1 MRNKMIEI
9 ILLVCL
15 LTVICI
21 PSSFSVY
28 RSESN
33 TNGLLT
39 AASWDVGLDQT
50 GINSSVLATKGATNG
65 TYTLKVVSES
75 EVDVSYSITVSGLPS
90 GVDVSLNNYNNG
102 AFQTPIGGSTT
113 FTDAGIINYT
123 GSREEVTRTLTFR
136 ANNGATLVNNQSVT
150 ISVEFKQI

>member
-1 MRNKMIEI
+1 MRNKMIEV

-39 AASWDVGLDQT
+39 AATWDVGLNQT
-50 GINSSVLATKGATNG
+50 GINGSVMATRGATNG

-102 AFQTPIGGSTT
+102 AFQTPTSGSTT
-113 FTDAGIINYT
+113 FTDAGVINYT

-136 ANNGATLVNNQSVT
+136 ANNGATLVNNQTIT
-150 ISVEFKQI
+150 ISVEFKQK